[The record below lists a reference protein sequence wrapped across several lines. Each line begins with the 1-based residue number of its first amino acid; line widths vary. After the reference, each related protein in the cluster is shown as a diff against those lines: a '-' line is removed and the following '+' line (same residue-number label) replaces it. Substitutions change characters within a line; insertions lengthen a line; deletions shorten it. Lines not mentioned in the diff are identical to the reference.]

1 MQPSHVEAF
10 DHRSPLVSIIIPMR
24 NERMHIE
31 RCLASVFGQDYP
43 SERLEVLVVD
53 GDSDDGCS
61 QLVLDFA
68 ASHSAIPIRLLPNP
82 KRIIPA
88 GLNAGVRAARG
99 DIVVRVD
106 AHTTLAPDYV
116 SACVRYLRQGK
127 ADNVGGMMLPR
138 GTTFVGQGVALA
150 MTSPFG
156 MGDAKFHYSEREQ
169 YVDTVYLGA
178 YWRKT
183 LDSVGLYDETLHVN
197 EDYELNYRLRKAGG
211 RILLS
216 PAIKSIYTPRSS
228 LPALWR
234 QYFQYGRWKVRMLQK
249 HPTSLR
255 WRQALPPFFVSAFFG
270 SLGLGLLRPPARW
283 LFALVGGCYLL
294 ANLAASTIAARRG
307 GWRYL
312 PLLPAV
318 FAAIHFAWGLGFLAG
333 VARVLI
339 PPQKPKQ

>member
-1 MQPSHVEAF
+1 VNKISL
-10 DHRSPLVSIIIPMR
+10 PLVSVIIPMR
-24 NERMHIE
+24 NERQHVQ

-43 SERLEVLVVD
+43 GECMEVLVVD
-53 GDSDDGCS
+53 GDSDDGCV

-68 ASHSAIPIRLLPNP
+68 ASHPTIPIRLLSNP

-88 GLNAGVRAARG
+88 GLNAGIRAARG

-106 AHTTLAPDYV
+106 AHTILAGDYV
-116 SACVRYLRQGK
+116 SVCVRYLLQGK
-127 ADNVGGMMLPR
+127 ADNVGGMMAPR

-150 MTSPFG
+150 TTSPFG
-156 MGDAKFHYSEREQ
+156 MGDSKFHYSGHEQ
-169 YVDTVYLGA
+169 HVDTVYMGA

-183 LDSVGLYDETLHVN
+183 FDSIGLYDETLHVN

-211 RILLS
+211 KILLS
-216 PAIKSIYTPRSS
+216 PAIKSVYTPRSS

-234 QYFQYGRWKVRMLQK
+234 QYFQYGYWKVHMLRK

-255 WRQALPPFFVSAFFG
+255 WRQALPPLFVG
-270 SLGLGLLRPPARW
+270 SFLVSLLLGLVWPPARW
-283 LFALVGGCYLL
+283 LFALVGGGYLL

-307 GWRYL
+307 GWRYF
-312 PLLPAV
+312 PLLPVV

-333 VARVLI
+333 VARILVPLKE
-339 PPQKPKQ
+339 PR